1 MLGIKAKALKDAL
14 KDVPDDYVVRLDAQ
28 EGSIAVPDGYD
39 CFGRT
44 YNRGSYQLDTRLS
57 EVKGVS
63 VDNDMNEVVLDVDIN
78 LEETNG

>member
-1 MLGIKAKALKDAL
+1 MLGIKAKELKDAL

-28 EGSIAVPDGYD
+28 EGSIAVPDGHD

-44 YNRGSYQLDTRLS
+44 YNLGSYQLDTRLS

-63 VDNDMNEVVLDVDIN
+63 VDNDMNEVVLDVYIN

>member
-1 MLGIKAKALKDAL
+1 MFGIKAKELKDAL
-14 KDVPDDYVVRLDAQ
+14 KDVSDDYVVRLDAQ

-39 CFGRT
+39 RFGRT
-44 YNRGSYQLDTRLS
+44 YNRGAYQLDTRLS

-63 VDNDMNEVVLDVDIN
+63 VDNDMQEVVLDAYIN

>member
-1 MLGIKAKALKDAL
+1 MFGITAKELKDAL
-14 KDVPDDYVVRLDAQ
+14 KDVPDDYIIRLDAQ

-39 CFGRT
+39 RIGRM
-44 YNRGSYQLDTRLS
+44 YNRGVYQLDTRLS

-63 VDNDMNEVVLDVDIN
+63 VDKDMREVVIDAYIM